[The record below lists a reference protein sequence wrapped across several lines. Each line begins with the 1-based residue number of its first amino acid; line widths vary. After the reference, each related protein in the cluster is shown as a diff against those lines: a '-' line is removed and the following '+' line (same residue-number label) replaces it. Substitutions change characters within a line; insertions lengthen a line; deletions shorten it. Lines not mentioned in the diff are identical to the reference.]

1 MTLPIPV
8 PPSFRIIAH
17 RGASAYAPE
26 NTAAAFD
33 LALKMGIRE
42 VELDTQL
49 SVDGEVVLCHDTTL
63 ERYGHG
69 PAIVEQ
75 MAWTQLASLDMG
87 SWFSPFLFKGE
98 QMFTL
103 DRLFRQYVD
112 RFIYHVELKGKA
124 EALPEAVHGLIQA
137 HGLAGHCIVT
147 SFSEGALVA
156 MRAIDP
162 TLHLGW
168 LVNEIDDSTLLK
180 AKAMGLFQLC
190 PRADRVDPAAVGW
203 ARSVVAEVRA
213 WGVNGSS
220 LEVIKLIRQV
230 VEAGCDGMTI
240 NWPDWVRHAPVEK

>member
-8 PPSFRIIAH
+8 PPAFRIIAH

-49 SVDGEVVLCHDTTL
+49 SLDGEVALCHDSTL

-69 PAIVEQ
+69 PAIIEQ
-75 MAWTQLASLDMG
+75 MRWAELASLDMG
-87 SWFSPFLFKGE
+87 SWFSPFLFQGE

-103 DRLFRQYVD
+103 DRLFVQYGD
-112 RFIYHVELKGKA
+112 QFIYHVEIKGKA
-124 EALPEAVHGLIQA
+124 TALPEAVHRLIQA
-137 HGLAGHCIVT
+137 HALAQRCIVT
-147 SFSEGALVA
+147 SFSEQALLA

-162 TLHLGW
+162 DLRLGW
-168 LVNEIDDSTLLK
+168 LVDEINDDTLLK
-180 AKAMGLFQLC
+180 AKMMSLFQLC
-190 PRADRVDPAAVGW
+190 PRADRVDPASVER

-220 LEVIKLIRQV
+220 LEVIKLIHRII
-230 VEAGCDGMTI
+230 EAGCDGMTI
-240 NWPDWVRHAPVEK
+240 NWPDWVRYAPAEK